1 MSDGTITLYNNAAS
15 GARPN
20 VYSNGLE
27 LRLERKR
34 LGAKPKARVVREF
47 TATPPVL
54 GGTQGNVQT
63 LPGGDVMVGWGGAIP
78 RFTEF
83 DDEGRLTFE
92 ARFLTPA
99 AETYR
104 VYRMPWSARPRGRP
118 DITITR
124 ADGRAKVLAS
134 WNGSTTVANWRLLA
148 GDSAGRLRR
157 AGSVP
162 RTAFESAIPLPAAP
176 AFIAV
181 QAIDA
186 GGRVLGTS
194 RTARG

>member
-1 MSDGTITLYNNAAS
+1 M
-15 GARPN
+15 
-20 VYSNGLE
+20 
-27 LRLERKR
+27 
-34 LGAKPKARVVREF
+34 VREF
-47 TATPPVL
+47 AAAPPVL

-83 DDEGRLTFE
+83 DDKGRLTFE
-92 ARFLTPA
+92 ARFLTPG

-104 VYRMPWSARPRGRP
+104 AYRMPWNATPRGRP

-124 ADGRAKVLAS
+124 ADGRAQVLAS

-148 GDSAGRLRR
+148 GDSAGRLRPR
-157 AGSVP
+157 GSVP
-162 RTAFESAIPLPAAP
+162 RSAFESAIPLPAAP

-194 RTARG
+194 RTLPTARG

>member
-1 MSDGTITLYNNAAS
+1 
-15 GARPN
+15 
-20 VYSNGLE
+20 
-27 LRLERKR
+27 
-34 LGAKPKARVVREF
+34 
-47 TATPPVL
+47 
-54 GGTQGNVQT
+54 
-63 LPGGDVMVGWGGAIP
+63 MVGWGGAIP

-83 DDEGRLTFE
+83 DDEGSAEVE

-104 VYRMPWSARPRGRP
+104 AYRMPWSARPRGRP
-118 DITITR
+118 DITIAR